1 MRTAGLML
9 VQVTDRQL
17 RRHLCTRLWS
27 MLLVGRIAVAEVIG
41 VQRIAGIPCPVRTE
55 DFRPYLQYKG
65 QEPDR

>member
-1 MRTAGLML
+1 
-9 VQVTDRQL
+9 
-17 RRHLCTRLWS
+17 